1 MLLFHRK
8 MWLLYLV
15 ATILLFSPFLNAV
28 NEEEDEKDIIYTDV
42 GAGSETGENSPAITS
57 QIVSPRAVA
66 VDL

>member
-1 MLLFHRK
+1 
-8 MWLLYLV
+8 
-15 ATILLFSPFLNAV
+15 V